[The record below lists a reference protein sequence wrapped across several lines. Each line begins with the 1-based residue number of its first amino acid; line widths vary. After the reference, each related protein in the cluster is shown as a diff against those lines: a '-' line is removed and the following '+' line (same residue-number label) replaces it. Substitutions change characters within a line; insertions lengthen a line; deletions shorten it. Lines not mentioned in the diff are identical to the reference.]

1 MSTRDDVIALIES
14 WNLTLPKNWDRDTS
28 LVRSG
33 IIDSLALYQLILWI
47 EEQWESRSIRRSSIW
62 LTSWILSPA
71 SRTLWRKTVAA
82 DSTPRMVDGYEIV
95 RYRPEHKSQ
104 VAKLQTHLWTSEPKL
119 ATRYLEWK
127 YEENP
132 YAKEPVIYLAF
143 QGSKLVGMR
152 GFYQSKWE
160 LGSPHNTLNIGGR

>member
-33 IIDSLALYQLILWI
+33 I
-47 EEQWESRSIRRSSIW
+47 SRSIRRSSIW

-71 SRTLWRKTVAA
+71 SRILWRKTVAA

-104 VAKLQTHLWTSEPKL
+104 VAKLQLISGPANPNSRRGISSGSMKKILTPK
-119 ATRYLEWK
+119 
-127 YEENP
+127 
-132 YAKEPVIYLAF
+132 
-143 QGSKLVGMR
+143 
-152 GFYQSKWE
+152 
-160 LGSPHNTLNIGGR
+160 SP